1 VAPRMATLGGR
12 VGHGRGAPGV
22 GGRRILRGQEEGAG
36 HWPRSSAHQ
45 ARPMV
50 SPDLAKGLPHRSP
63 LGGWGWEVAP
73 CTRGVPRTAQLA
85 AAPGVHGVPLSPSV
99 PPPSV
104 PPASSP
110 KCRVPPPRRSG
121 HSFSGSCAGTEPVSL
136 GPQATLLDTVTS
148 QGFEGMWGLKGSSLW
163 EQGQTTGTTVP
174 RGAGP
179 DEVHESPIPVRMGQ
193 VGVGGA
199 TPYPF
204 LSQEGQNSPWGVLW
218 WDPHSPGGP
227 GLLLRGIGRS
237 LGEARMAKF
246 REIPAACW

>member
-45 ARPMV
+45 AGPMV

-110 KCRVPPPRRSG
+110 KCRPPPAPYPLPPAR
-121 HSFSGSCAGTEPVSL
+121 ATPSL
-136 GPQATLLDTVTS
+136 VRAL
-148 QGFEGMWGLKGSSLW
+148 
-163 EQGQTTGTTVP
+163 GQNQCPWVP
-174 RGAGP
+174 RP
-179 DEVHESPIPVRMGQ
+179 
-193 VGVGGA
+193 
-199 TPYPF
+199 
-204 LSQEGQNSPWGVLW
+204 LLW
-218 WDPHSPGGP
+218 T
-227 GLLLRGIGRS
+227 L
-237 LGEARMAKF
+237 
-246 REIPAACW
+246 